1 MNFSGN
7 RYTREQLRGF
17 LDKSG
22 VETFVLDCE
31 DSFGSYGTIGFRFG
45 RVLQEVCMT
54 DLMFSCRIQAKRV
67 EHSFVAYLLRKY
79 RRATSGDFFVN
90 YRKTAKNAAPGKEF
104 DDLGFLPLSESD
116 GFTRLVFPR
125 SSEVLEDGIVTIIDA
140 SVDVGAGSA
149 VPTAVGSEPH
159 SAKGRGPALCA
170 MSVGVYEILTECLRS
185 AGLSDRVSR
194 GRRTELVLFIHA
206 SD

>member
-31 DSFGSYGTIGFRFG
+31 DSFGSYGTIGFG
-45 RVLQEVCMT
+45 LVECSEVCMT

-90 YRKTAKNAAPGKEF
+90 YRKTAKNAAPGKVF

-116 GFTRLVFPR
+116 GVTRLVFPR

-149 VPTAVGSEPH
+149 VPTAVGCEPH
-159 SAKGRGPALCA
+159 SA
-170 MSVGVYEILTECLRS
+170 
-185 AGLSDRVSR
+185 
-194 GRRTELVLFIHA
+194 
-206 SD
+206 